1 VQLVGDGKGI
11 KPFRLTFRIR
21 KLVTGFVRF
30 NPSLGDFLMRIA
42 AVGLLCLLSIAAL
55 PQSLT
60 SAADG
65 NPCTS
70 AITGPDDPDYAPAER
85 NPLGDLTFNSEQ
97 WHLYDCIPQSA
108 PVATDPE
115 GASGMSVNKAW
126 ASFGMGR
133 SDVIVAYI
141 EGGVNWRLNSSKD
154 IRRQAYLNCGELPAP
169 EKADGSTMHGHSPG
183 CLQPNDSYDLDGD
196 GALTVD
202 DYAND
207 PRIARP
213 FLHPN
218 AGGITAE
225 DLIVAFSD
233 GKDNDHNGF
242 VDDISG
248 WNFHRDTNDPQT
260 DQSTYGHSDGE
271 SAQAIAEANN
281 NFAGAGIC
289 PNCRLLMV
297 KAGDE
302 AIDRPDRIAEA
313 IAFAVDS
320 GARVIDVTV
329 SATGQAPALAGAVEY
344 AYQHGVV
351 VVWASNDFESADHT
365 EGMGLAHVWPGNS
378 LVSDRSNRSGSSSRN
393 DLAATTFRSR
403 SSLTSYGPHSLFSA
417 PNEDGSTS
425 TGTPSMA
432 GVAAMVASAGL
443 DAADSHQI
451 KGALN
456 ANEVEQV
463 VRSTASP
470 INFTPCSGCFP
481 GLPGAEFNIQYGYG
495 RPNLFLAM
503 LAVHD
508 GKIPPTADID
518 SPSWY
523 DEIDPTV
530 TKSMPVQITVGAQR
544 ARSFTWQLQFGL
556 GPQPLDNAFTTI
568 ASGSASGAKL
578 RTLSKYFDVTQI
590 PAAFSTGAYTA
601 PTPDRLSIEQYDVT
615 LRVVVTD
622 DQGLIGEDRR
632 VFHLRHNDAELA
644 GFPLSFG
651 TSLEAGASMADIE
664 GRGVLDTIVAGT
676 DGSVHAI
683 RPDGS
688 EAPGFPVMTNL
699 ARGVDPAYQFNY
711 LKSPA
716 WKSKQIPFP
725 HQPIESPLAIGDLDH
740 DGALDIVATAD
751 DGFAYVWDGAG
762 NLRPG
767 FPVFTDRSVERQSV
781 PPPNTPNSYN
791 PMTGSFGG
799 AALGDL
805 EGNGQLDI
813 VMPAWDGKIY
823 AWRPD
828 GSLLSGWPVDAADL
842 PASSIPPL
850 GTATHDPKIVT
861 TPTLVDIDGDGHPD
875 VLVGLQDTVQGSTV
889 VNYVTAFSSTGG
901 LIANFPLQ
909 LDALAQG
916 YGTATDFVTIG
927 VQTPVALT
935 LPSGPTAIAS
945 PEFFLNYII
954 PLANPSLA
962 FTENPG
968 AFPED
973 GSPMIRFTGSPSLG
987 NLFGTAT
994 PQIVEGGVSVFDILA
1009 GIQSSPGK
1017 GTRFRSAVS
1026 VTDPVTG
1033 ANLFQ
1038 YTQEIQGLAFFSA
1051 PAIADITGDGTPDII
1066 LSADSAALHGFDG
1079 VTGAPAAGWPQW
1091 TGGWS
1096 LGTPAVGDL
1105 TGEGTVDVAV
1115 TTREGFL
1122 HIYSTP
1128 GLTSANH
1135 EAWHWHQNDRNT
1147 GHYGDDTRPPSAI
1160 DDLAVTFGGATDTLS
1175 FTAVGDDWKS
1185 GTAASYQVFAS
1196 SKPITQSNFSSAQE
1210 ITVSATPQA
1219 SGASEAISVPHMKGV
1234 KHYAVRAIDHAGNI
1248 GPLPLL
1254 ESRGHFGGGQGGGGH
1269 GGGRAGE

>member
-1 VQLVGDGKGI
+1 
-11 KPFRLTFRIR
+11 
-21 KLVTGFVRF
+21 
-30 NPSLGDFLMRIA
+30 MR
-42 AVGLLCLLSIAAL
+42 AVVAVLICLLSIAAL
-55 PQSLT
+55 PESMT

-65 NPCTS
+65 NPCTT
-70 AITGPDDPDYAPAER
+70 AISGPNDPSYAPAER
-85 NPLGDLTFNSEQ
+85 NPLEGLTFNAEQ
-97 WHLYDCIPQSA
+97 WHLFDCIPQSA

-115 GASGMSVNKAW
+115 NASGMSVNKAW
-126 ASFGMGR
+126 AAFGMGR
-133 SDVIVAYI
+133 SDVLVAYI
-141 EGGVNWRLNSSKD
+141 EGGVNWRLNSSTD
-154 IRRQAYLNCGELPAP
+154 IRRKAYLNCGELPAP
-169 EKADGSTMHGHSPG
+169 ENASGSTMPGHSPG
-183 CLQPNDSYDLDGD
+183 CLEPKNSYDLDGD
-196 GALTVD
+196 GVLTVD

-213 FLHPN
+213 FLHPD

-302 AIDRPDRIAEA
+302 AIDRPDRVAEA

-320 GARVIDVTV
+320 GARVIDVTD
-329 SATGQAPALAGAVEY
+329 STLGQSPAIIGAVEY
-344 AYQHGVV
+344 AYEHGVV

-365 EGMGLAHVWPGNS
+365 EGMALSHVWPGNS
-378 LVSDRSNRSGSSSRN
+378 LVSDQSNRSGTSSPN

-417 PNEDGSTS
+417 PNGDGSTS
-425 TGTPSMA
+425 TGTPTQA
-432 GVAAMVASAGL
+432 GVAAMVVSAGL
-443 DAADSHQI
+443 DALAAHQI
-451 KGALN
+451 TAPLD

-463 VRSTASP
+463 VRATASP
-470 INFTPCSGCFP
+470 INFTPCAGCFP

-503 LAVHD
+503 QSVHN
-508 GKIPPTADID
+508 GSIPPTADID
-518 SPSWY
+518 SPNWY
-523 DEIDPTV
+523 QEIDPTV
-530 TKSMPVQITVGAQR
+530 TKSLPVQVTVGARR
-544 ARSFTWQLQFGL
+544 AHSFTWQLQYGL
-556 GPQPLDNAFTTI
+556 GPQPLDNAFTKI
-568 ASGSASGAKL
+568 ASGAANGKKL
-578 RTLSKYFDVTQI
+578 QTIVKSLDLTQI
-590 PAAFSTGAYTA
+590 PSSFWSGNYTA
-601 PTPDRLSIEQYDVT
+601 PTADRLSIEQYDVT

-622 DQGLIGEDRR
+622 NNGLVGEDRR
-632 VFHLRHNDAELA
+632 VFHLRHNDAEPA

-664 GRGVLDTIVAGT
+664 GQGVLDTIVAGS

-683 RPDGS
+683 RPDGA

-699 ARGVDPAYQFNY
+699 ARGVDPSYPFNY
-711 LKSPA
+711 LKSRG
-716 WKSKQIPFP
+716 WKSKQIPLP
-725 HQPIESPLAIGDLDH
+725 HDPIESPLAIGDLGH
-740 DGALDIVATAD
+740 DGALDIVATTA
-751 DGFAYVWDGAG
+751 DGFVYVWDGAG

-767 FPVFTDRSVERQSV
+767 FPIFTDRSVERQSV
-781 PPPNTPNSYN
+781 PPPDTPNSYN
-791 PMTGSFGG
+791 PMTGSSGG

-805 EGNGQLDI
+805 EGTGKLDI
-813 VMPAWDGKIY
+813 VMPGWDGKIY

-828 GSLLSGWPVDAADL
+828 GTSVPGWPVDAADIPL
-842 PASSIPPL
+842 SAIPPF
-850 GTATHDPKIVT
+850 GTPTHDPKIVT

-875 VLVGLQDTVQGSTV
+875 VLVGLQDTVQGGTV
-889 VNYVTAFSSTGG
+889 VNYVTAFSSTGS
-901 LIANFPLQ
+901 LLPNFPLQ
-909 LDALAQG
+909 LDAIAQS

-927 VQTPVALT
+927 VQTPAALT

-954 PLANPSLA
+954 PLSDPSLA
-962 FTENPG
+962 STEAPG

-973 GSPMIRFTGSPSLG
+973 GAPMIRFTGSPSIG
-987 NLFGTAT
+987 NLLGGAT
-994 PQIVEGGVSVFDILA
+994 PQVVEAGVSVFDILA
-1009 GIQSSPGK
+1009 ALQSTPGQ
-1017 GTRFRSAVS
+1017 GTRLRSAVS

-1033 ANLFQ
+1033 ANLPQ
-1038 YTQEIQGLAFFSA
+1038 YTQEIQGLAFFCA
-1051 PAIADITGDGTPDII
+1051 PAIADVTGDGVPDI
-1066 LSADSAALHGFDG
+1066 LLTTDSAALHGFDG
-1079 VTGAPAAGWPQW
+1079 VTGASATGWPQW
-1091 TGGWS
+1091 IGGWS
-1096 LGTPAVGDL
+1096 LATPAVGDL
-1105 TGEGTVDVAV
+1105 TGDGTVDVAV
-1115 TTREGFL
+1115 TTREGYL

-1160 DDLAVTFGGATDTLS
+1160 NDLQVSFGGATDTLS

-1196 SKPITQSNFSSAQE
+1196 SRTITQSNSNSAKE
-1210 ITVSATPQA
+1210 IVVSAVPQP
-1219 SGASEAISVPHMKGV
+1219 SGSHEMISVPHMKGV
-1234 KHYAVRAIDHAGNI
+1234 KHYAIRAIDRAGNI
-1248 GPLPLL
+1248 GPLPL
-1254 ESRGHFGGGQGGGGH
+1254 
-1269 GGGRAGE
+1269 

>member
-1 VQLVGDGKGI
+1 
-11 KPFRLTFRIR
+11 
-21 KLVTGFVRF
+21 
-30 NPSLGDFLMRIA
+30 MRAA
-42 AVGLLCLLSIAAL
+42 AVALACLLSIAAL

-65 NPCTS
+65 NLCTS
-70 AITGPDDPDYAPAER
+70 SISGPNDPDYAPAER
-85 NPLGDLTFNSEQ
+85 NPTGGLTFNAEQ

-108 PVATDPE
+108 PVAVDPE
-115 GASGMSVNKAW
+115 GASGMSVNHAW

-133 SDVIVAYI
+133 SDVVVAYI
-141 EGGVNWRLNSSKD
+141 EGGVNWRLGQSLD
-154 IRRQAYLNCGELPAP
+154 IRRKAYLNCGELPAP
-169 EKADGSTMHGHSPG
+169 ENADGSTVPGHSPG
-183 CLQPNDSYDLDGD
+183 CLQANKSYDLDGD
-196 GALTVD
+196 GVLTVD

-213 FLHPN
+213 LLHPD

-233 GKDNDHNGF
+233 GKDNDHDGF

-271 SAQAIAEANN
+271 SGQAVAEANN

-302 AIDRPDRIAEA
+302 AIDRPDRVAEA

-320 GARVIDVTV
+320 GASVIDATV
-329 SATGQAPALAGAVEY
+329 SALGQSPALAGAVQY
-344 AYQHGVV
+344 AYEHGVV

-365 EGMGLAHVWPGNS
+365 EGMALAHVWPGNS
-378 LVSDRSNRSGSSSRN
+378 LVSDQSNRSGTSSPG

-425 TGTPSMA
+425 SGTPSMA
-432 GVAAMVASAGL
+432 GVAAMVVSAGL
-443 DAADSHQI
+443 DAAQAHQI
-451 KGALN
+451 KEPLN

-463 VRSTASP
+463 VRATASP
-470 INFTPCSGCFP
+470 INYTPCSGCFP

-503 LAVHD
+503 QAVHN

-518 SPSWY
+518 SPNWY

-530 TKSMPVQITVGAQR
+530 TNSLPVKITVGARR
-544 ARSFTWQLQFGL
+544 AHSFTWQLQFGL
-556 GPQPLDNAFTTI
+556 GPQPLDNAFTII
-568 ASGSASGAKL
+568 ATGSANGEKL
-578 RTLSKYFDVTQI
+578 RTLTKSFDLTQI
-590 PAAFSTGAYTA
+590 PASFSTGDYTA

-615 LRVVVTD
+615 LRVIVTD
-622 DQGLIGEDRR
+622 NGGLVGEDRR

-644 GFPLSFG
+644 GFPRSFG

-664 GRGVLDTIVAGT
+664 GRGVLDTIIAGS

-683 RPDGS
+683 RPDGI

-699 ARGVDPAYQFNY
+699 ARGVDPSYRFNY
-711 LKSPA
+711 LKSRA

-725 HQPIESPLAIGDLDH
+725 HDPIESPLAIGDLDH
-740 DGALDIVATAD
+740 DGALEIVATTA
-751 DGFAYVWDGAG
+751 DGFAYAWDGAG
-762 NLRPG
+762 KLRPG

-781 PPPNTPNSYN
+781 PPPDTPNSYN

-805 EGNGQLDI
+805 EGTGQLDI
-813 VMPAWDGKIY
+813 VMGGWDGKIY

-828 GSLLSGWPVDAADL
+828 GSLVSGWPVDAADL
-842 PASSIPPL
+842 PPSAIPPY
-850 GTATHDPKIVT
+850 GTPTHDPKIVT
-861 TPTLVDIDGDGHPD
+861 TPTLVDIDGSGLPD
-875 VLVGLQDTVQGSTV
+875 VFIGVQDTVQSPV
-889 VNYVTAFSSTGG
+889 VNYVTAFSSTGN
-901 LIANFPLQ
+901 LIPNFPLQ
-909 LDALAQG
+909 LSAFAQS

-927 VQTPVALT
+927 VQTPAALT
-935 LPSGPTAIAS
+935 LPGGPAAIAS
-945 PEFFLNYII
+945 PELYLDYII
-954 PLANPSLA
+954 PFSNPNLA
-962 FTENPG
+962 FTEDPG

-973 GSPMIRFTGSPSLG
+973 GSPMIRFTSSPSIG
-987 NLFGTAT
+987 NLLGTAT
-994 PQIVEGGVSVFDILA
+994 PQVVEAGSSVFDILE
-1009 GIQSSPGK
+1009 GIQSAPGQ
-1017 GTRFRSAVS
+1017 GIRLRSAVS

-1033 ANLFQ
+1033 DNLPQ

-1051 PAIADITGDGTPDII
+1051 PAIADITGDGTPDIL

-1079 VTGAPAAGWPQW
+1079 VTGAPVAGWPQW

-1096 LGTPAVGDL
+1096 FATPAVGDL
-1105 TGEGTVDVAV
+1105 TGAGTVDVAV

-1128 GLTSANH
+1128 GLTAANH

-1160 DDLAVTFGGATDTLS
+1160 NDLAVSFGGATDTLS

-1185 GTAASYQVFAS
+1185 GTAAAYQVFAS
-1196 SKPITQSNFSSAQE
+1196 SRRITQSNFNSATE
-1210 ITVSATPQA
+1210 IIVSAIPRP
-1219 SGASEAISVPHMKGV
+1219 SGSHEVISVPHAKGV

-1248 GPLPLL
+1248 GPLPL
-1254 ESRGHFGGGQGGGGH
+1254 
-1269 GGGRAGE
+1269 

>member
-1 VQLVGDGKGI
+1 MRTALV
-11 KPFRLTFRIR
+11 
-21 KLVTGFVRF
+21 VSV
-30 NPSLGDFLMRIA
+30 
-42 AVGLLCLLSIAAL
+42 CLLSIAAL
-55 PQSLT
+55 PHSLI

-70 AITGPDDPDYAPAER
+70 AISGPNDPDYAAAER
-85 NPLGDLTFNSEQ
+85 NPLSGATFNAEQ

-126 ASFGMGR
+126 AAFGMGR
-133 SDVIVAYI
+133 GDLTVAYI
-141 EGGVNWRLNSSKD
+141 EGGVNWRINSSTD
-154 IRRQAYLNCGELPAP
+154 IRRKAYLNCGELPAP
-169 EKADGSTMHGHSPG
+169 ENAAGSTMPGHSPG
-183 CLQPNDSYDLDGD
+183 CLQANKSYDLDGD
-196 GALTVD
+196 GVLTVD

-207 PRIARP
+207 PRIAHP
-213 FLHPN
+213 LLHPE

-271 SAQAIAEANN
+271 SAQAVAEANN
-281 NFAGAGIC
+281 HFAGAGIC

-302 AIDRPDRIAEA
+302 AIDRPDRVAEA

-329 SATGQAPALAGAVEY
+329 SSLGQAPALVGAVEY
-344 AYQHGVV
+344 AYEHGVV

-365 EGMGLAHVWPGNS
+365 EGMTLPHVWPGNS
-378 LVSDRSNRSGSSSRN
+378 LVSDRSDRSGISSPG
-393 DLAATTFRSR
+393 DLTATTFRSR
-403 SSLTSYGPHSLFSA
+403 SSLTSFGPHSLFSA

-425 TGTPSMA
+425 TGTPTVA
-432 GVAAMVASAGL
+432 GVAAIVVSAGL
-443 DAADSHQI
+443 DAADAHQI
-451 KGALN
+451 KGPLD

-463 VRSTASP
+463 VRATASP

-503 LAVHD
+503 QAVHN
-508 GKIPPTADID
+508 GKIPPTADVD
-518 SPSWY
+518 SPDWY
-523 DEIDPTV
+523 AEIDPTV
-530 TKSMPVQITVGAQR
+530 TKSLPVQITVGAQR
-544 ARSFTWQLQFGL
+544 THSFTWQLQFGL
-556 GPQPLDNAFTTI
+556 GPQPLDSAFTTF
-568 ASGSASGAKL
+568 ATGSANGKKL
-578 RTLSKYFDVTQI
+578 RTINKSLDLTQI
-590 PAAFSTGAYTA
+590 PSSFWSGNYTA
-601 PTPDRLSIEQYDVT
+601 PTASRLSIEQYDVT

-622 DQGLIGEDRR
+622 NNGLIGEDRR
-632 VFHLRHNDAELA
+632 VFHLRHNEAELA

-664 GRGVLDTIVAGT
+664 GRGVLDTIVAGS

-683 RPDGS
+683 RPDGD
-688 EAPGFPVMTNL
+688 EAPGFPVTTRL
-699 ARGVDPAYQFNY
+699 ARGVDPSYPFNY
-711 LKSPA
+711 LKSRA
-716 WKSKQIPFP
+716 WKSKEIPLP
-725 HQPIESPLAIGDLDH
+725 HDPIESPLAVGDLDH
-740 DGALDIVATAD
+740 DGALDIVATTA
-751 DGFAYVWDGAG
+751 DGFAYVWDGRG
-762 NLRPG
+762 RLRPG

-781 PPPNTPNSYN
+781 PPPDTPYSYN
-791 PMTGSFGG
+791 PMTGSSGG

-805 EGNGQLDI
+805 EGTGRLDI
-813 VMPAWDGKIY
+813 VLPAWDGKIY

-828 GSLLSGWPVDAADL
+828 GSSVPGWPVDAAD
-842 PASSIPPL
+842 IPPSAIPSF

-875 VLVGLQDTVQGSTV
+875 VFVGLQDTVQGGTV
-889 VNYVTAFSSTGG
+889 VNYVTAFSSAGN

-909 LDALAQG
+909 LDAIAQG

-927 VQTPVALT
+927 VMTPAALT

-945 PEFFLNYII
+945 PELFLNYII
-954 PLANPSLA
+954 PFSDPNAA
-962 FTENPG
+962 FPENPG
-968 AFPED
+968 AFPD
-973 GSPMIRFTGSPSLG
+973 GSPIIRFTGSPSIG
-987 NLFGTAT
+987 NLLGGAT
-994 PQIVEGGVSVFDILA
+994 PQVVEAGVSVFDILA
-1009 GIQSSPGK
+1009 AIQSTPGK
-1017 GTRFRSAVS
+1017 GTRLHSGVS

-1051 PAIADITGDGTPDII
+1051 PAIADITGDGVPDIV
-1066 LSADSAALHGFDG
+1066 LSTDSAALHGFDG
-1079 VTGAPAAGWPQW
+1079 ATGSAATGWPQW

-1096 LGTPAVGDL
+1096 LATPAVGDL
-1105 TGEGTVDVAV
+1105 TGDATVEVAV
-1115 TTREGFL
+1115 TTREGYL

-1128 GLTSANH
+1128 GLASANH

-1160 DDLAVTFGGATDTLS
+1160 DDLAVSSGGAMDTLS

-1196 SKPITQSNFSSAQE
+1196 SKPITQSNSKSANE
-1210 ITVSATPQA
+1210 IVVSAIPQP
-1219 SGASEAISVPHMKGV
+1219 SGSHEVIMVPHTKGV
-1234 KHYAVRAIDHAGNI
+1234 KHYAVRAIDHVGNI
-1248 GPLPLL
+1248 GPLPL
-1254 ESRGHFGGGQGGGGH
+1254 
-1269 GGGRAGE
+1269 